1 MASAEEI
8 FTWEGISLPS
18 YWGGNF
24 ATPSGQAALDAI
36 RAAGANTVTLVP
48 SFFMQT
54 EFSSTVRLNLDP
66 HNPANSES
74 DTFAQVEAAIR
85 SAAAKGL
92 KVVLKPHL
100 ETDNRVWRAE
110 IAPADPDLWFQS
122 YRSMIVE
129 YARAAQAGGA
139 AMFVIGTE
147 MRSMTAPHY
156 TAKWIEIIDAVRA
169 VYHGPLTYAATD
181 PEAAH
186 VAFWDKLDVI
196 GINAYFPMTTSD
208 DPTVTQLIDA
218 WIKPSPIGYT
228 DAIHKGMSAIDYYRS
243 IAAQWG
249 KQIVFTEV
257 GYQSIEGTARDPGVY
272 EPTGTPDDQ
281 EQKNAYEALFH
292 VMLNYG
298 GSWLDGAFLWSY
310 QTAADAHWA
319 SDYTT
324 QGKPANAVVT
334 AGYSSPAHGA
344 GLTRTGTAASDWLEG
359 GYHNDLLHG
368 GGGADILW
376 GGAGGDVLD
385 GGTGAD
391 IMRGKSGNDT
401 YLVDESGDQV
411 IEDGPG
417 GGSDTV
423 ASSVSYRLPAHV
435 ENLTAFGASSLTLI
449 GNGLNNVV
457 TGTGGHD
464 VIDGGTGADTMSGG
478 LGDDTYW
485 IDDRADGIIDSGG
498 IDTVVASITHWL
510 GPDVEHAVASG
521 ASFLALTGNASANT
535 LAGNAGRNLLA
546 GAAGSDSLSGGGSHD
561 TLNGGSG
568 NDRLAGG
575 TGKDSFV
582 FDTRLGTSKTDRT
595 VNFDTITDF
604 SVKDDTIRL
613 ENRIFT
619 KLKKTGTLK
628 DEFFVTGT
636 QAKDRND
643 YIVYNKKT
651 GVLSYDADGSGSK
664 YKLVEFALLKK
675 SLALTSKDLLVI

>member
-1 MASAEEI
+1 
-8 FTWEGISLPS
+8 
-18 YWGGNF
+18 
-24 ATPSGQAALDAI
+24 
-36 RAAGANTVTLVP
+36 
-48 SFFMQT
+48 
-54 EFSSTVRLNLDP
+54 
-66 HNPANSES
+66 
-74 DTFAQVEAAIR
+74 
-85 SAAAKGL
+85 
-92 KVVLKPHL
+92 
-100 ETDNRVWRAE
+100 
-110 IAPADPDLWFQS
+110 
-122 YRSMIVE
+122 
-129 YARAAQAGGA
+129 
-139 AMFVIGTE
+139 
-147 MRSMTAPHY
+147 
-156 TAKWIEIIDAVRA
+156 
-169 VYHGPLTYAATD
+169 
-181 PEAAH
+181 
-186 VAFWDKLDVI
+186 
-196 GINAYFPMTTSD
+196 
-208 DPTVTQLIDA
+208 
-218 WIKPSPIGYT
+218 
-228 DAIHKGMSAIDYYRS
+228 
-243 IAAQWG
+243 
-249 KQIVFTEV
+249 
-257 GYQSIEGTARDPGVY
+257 
-272 EPTGTPDDQ
+272 
-281 EQKNAYEALFH
+281 
-292 VMLNYG
+292 
-298 GSWLDGAFLWSY
+298 
-310 QTAADAHWA
+310 
-319 SDYTT
+319 
-324 QGKPANAVVT
+324 
-334 AGYSSPAHGA
+334 
-344 GLTRTGTAASDWLEG
+344 
-359 GYHNDLLHG
+359 
-368 GGGADILW
+368 
-376 GGAGGDVLD
+376 
-385 GGTGAD
+385 
-391 IMRGKSGNDT
+391 MRGKSGNDT